1 MTLTDKDE
9 YFGKYEHMQIM
20 KICKIGKYAK
30 LAKYKALKKHKMQ
43 MCKAKLR
50 EGVKKQIFYSQA
62 DRKHLIRYYFS
73 SLDDLVNI
81 LGPIDSKY

>member
-1 MTLTDKDE
+1 
-9 YFGKYEHMQIM
+9 MQIM

-50 EGVKKQIFYSQA
+50 EGIKNRYFTVRLTVSVYVSRSRLLNPPPPLTVSLTVKYPF
-62 DRKHLIRYYFS
+62 F
-73 SLDDLVNI
+73 
-81 LGPIDSKY
+81 